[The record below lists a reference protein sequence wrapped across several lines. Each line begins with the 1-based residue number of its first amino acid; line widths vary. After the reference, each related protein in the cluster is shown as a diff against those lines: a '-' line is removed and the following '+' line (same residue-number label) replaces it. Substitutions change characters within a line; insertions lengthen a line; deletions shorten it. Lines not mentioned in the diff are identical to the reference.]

1 MMLGMMLTDTVG
13 CITSSYLMITEDDW
27 GMTATAGLNLHL
39 SDNRTHLR
47 PVCPLSLYP
56 NVRLY
61 GHTFE
66 LTHLINWPES

>member
-1 MMLGMMLTDTVG
+1 
-13 CITSSYLMITEDDW
+13 MITEDDW

-56 NVRLY
+56 NVWTHIWTDASDKLAWELAVNHLY
-61 GHTFE
+61 VYHHSIRF
-66 LTHLINWPES
+66 